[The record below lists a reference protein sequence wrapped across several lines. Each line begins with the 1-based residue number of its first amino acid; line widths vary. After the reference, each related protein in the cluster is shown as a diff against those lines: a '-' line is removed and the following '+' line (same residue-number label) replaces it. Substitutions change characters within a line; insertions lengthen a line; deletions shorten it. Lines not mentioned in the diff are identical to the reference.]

1 MTNILMVH
9 YCSSSLNSTGCASAS
24 ADLDDTD
31 EYADNGACATASSA
45 VGVFQIWDDSNHS
58 EAFFTRACWE
68 SSFSRAD
75 PASSI
80 FDSHALWTTNIRTQV
95 RWWIWGSRPSGAFS
109 FHVMEQRLGWSFV
122 YGGQSSSIAEIKHDH
137 QCNGWKVTMNKQ
149 QSTLSKTCPGGA
161 ELEKN
166 KHVSKSPQRKCGR
179 MQMKTMKRLQILS
192 LNLPWK
198 PLMQP
203 AGRTHRYTAGSGSG
217 AWL

>member
-1 MTNILMVH
+1 MLRVQLQQGRPGFLDLRQPR
-9 YCSSSLNSTGCASAS
+9 SL
-24 ADLDDTD
+24 
-31 EYADNGACATASSA
+31 DNK
-45 VGVFQIWDDSNHS
+45 H
-58 EAFFTRACWE
+58 
-68 SSFSRAD
+68 
-75 PASSI
+75 
-80 FDSHALWTTNIRTQV
+80 SHASTMMNMRFT
-95 RWWIWGSRPSGAFS
+95 PKSGAFS

-137 QCNGWKVTMNKQ
+137 QCNGWKVSMNKQ